1 MNDTKL
7 FFSSGDS
14 SNAFF
19 QRETYHSA
27 VSPIGKE
34 SSCDSYKNDTLWKLP
49 FFPSIPYVPPRTFE
63 NETTECQLIQ
73 SMNVSFTSL
82 STFFD
87 DYYQHQYDSQF
98 QAIYVPTT
106 PLIEI
111 HEDSSDSTNEESDI
125 TVVDELL
132 ETSNKSILNYI
143 EKMIQQSIV
152 DQLFSPSV

>member
-1 MNDTKL
+1 
-7 FFSSGDS
+7 
-14 SNAFF
+14 
-19 QRETYHSA
+19 
-27 VSPIGKE
+27 
-34 SSCDSYKNDTLWKLP
+34 
-49 FFPSIPYVPPRTFE
+49 
-63 NETTECQLIQ
+63 
-73 SMNVSFTSL
+73 MNVSFTSL

-125 TVVDELL
+125 IVVDELL

-143 EKMIQQSIV
+143 EKMIQQSTV
-152 DQLFSPSV
+152 DQLFSPSVWSVSLSTLWLDWTFFTSILQIFVCL